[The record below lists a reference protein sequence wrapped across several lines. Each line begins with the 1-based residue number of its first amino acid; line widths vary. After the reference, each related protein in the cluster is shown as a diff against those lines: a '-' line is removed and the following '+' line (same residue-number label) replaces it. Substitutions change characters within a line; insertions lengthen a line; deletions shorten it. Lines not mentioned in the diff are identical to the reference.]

1 MVIIEL
7 VIQRRVCFQARLH
20 LVGEMRGGGE
30 DGAGGGG
37 QVEVEGCEVSGEAGV
52 VLQAAGGPGQR
63 VAVLVLQHVHAPPPR
78 GRGVQR
84 VDVHGDVHAL
94 VSHVQ
99 EHVLPGVDAA
109 DNRRTEDVFV

>member
-1 MVIIEL
+1 
-7 VIQRRVCFQARLH
+7 
-20 LVGEMRGGGE
+20 MRGGGE

-109 DNRRTEDVFV
+109 DNRRTEDIFVKNQKRLKTTKKFETQNKLNEV

>member
-1 MVIIEL
+1 MLDVATDVVE
-7 VIQRRVCFQARLH
+7 A
-20 LVGEMRGGGE
+20 G
-30 DGAGGGG
+30 DGA
-37 QVEVEGCEVSGEAGV
+37 ADPGV

-84 VDVHGDVHAL
+84 VDVHRDVHAL
-94 VSHVQ
+94 VRHVQ

-109 DNRRTEDVFV
+109 DNRRTKDGFVLKIFKTPKNI

>member
-1 MVIIEL
+1 M
-7 VIQRRVCFQARLH
+7 QARLH
-20 LVGEMRGGGE
+20 LVGEMCGGGE

-109 DNRRTEDVFV
+109 DNWRTKGVFVLKKIFKATKNI

>member
-1 MVIIEL
+1 MKP
-7 VIQRRVCFQARLH
+7 LH
-20 LVGEMRGGGE
+20 LVGEVRGGGQ

-78 GRGVQR
+78 GRRVQR
-84 VDVHGDVHAL
+84 VDVHRDVHAL
-94 VSHVQ
+94 VRHVQ

-109 DNRRTEDVFV
+109 DNRRTKDGFVLKIFKTTKNI